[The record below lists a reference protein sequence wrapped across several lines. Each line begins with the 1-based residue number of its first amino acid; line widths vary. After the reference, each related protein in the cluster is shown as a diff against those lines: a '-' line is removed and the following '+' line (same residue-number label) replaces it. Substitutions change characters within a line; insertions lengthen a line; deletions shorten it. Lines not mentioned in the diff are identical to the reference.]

1 MVLKGERGQKDRCAS
16 GYPLAPDCLERV
28 WDTLSAQVVEIM
40 DYISCMYDC
49 SSCTLSVQLY
59 LEVRMDIM
67 AYLLAAFGLD
77 SFK

>member
-1 MVLKGERGQKDRCAS
+1 MCIQLAFRPRLFRAGME
-16 GYPLAPDCLERV
+16 YP
-28 WDTLSAQVVEIM
+28 TAQVVEIM

-49 SSCTLSVQLY
+49 SSCTLSAQLH

-67 AYLLAAFGLD
+67 AYLLLAFGLD

>member
-1 MVLKGERGQKDRCAS
+1 MCIQLAFRPRLFKTGME
-16 GYPLAPDCLERV
+16 YPA
-28 WDTLSAQVVEIM
+28 AQVVEIM
-40 DYISCMYDC
+40 DYISCMNDC
-49 SSCTLSVQLY
+49 SSCTLSVQLH